1 MSPRRRRFT
10 LAALAAGALLG
21 LSAGASAA
29 PTVHFKAEPIPIS
42 GFPGTG
48 YILGAG
54 TALAAEYSISGEEYG
69 GFPPPLV
76 GVNFYFPVGAQVH
89 PAGFPT
95 CAKAVLEQSGSGAC
109 PAGSAAGPV
118 GHARGIVSF
127 GEQRVEETT
136 TVESFYA
143 PGGGIEFF
151 TLGHTPVSIEI
162 LSSGHYV
169 QLHGAGGYGLE
180 LVTEVPLV
188 STVPGAD
195 YASVEFISVEAG
207 SAYRSHGKSF
217 YYGTVPRSCPPGG
230 FAVKTEAIFDEG
242 GVVPVVREP
251 VAVSYRAP
259 CPRK

>member
-1 MSPRRRRFT
+1 MSTRRRLEA
-10 LAALAAGALLG
+10 LAALAAGALLA
-21 LSAGASAA
+21 LSASASAS
-29 PTVHFKAEPIPIS
+29 PTLRFKAEPFPIT
-42 GFPGTG
+42 GFPHTG

-54 TALAAEYSISGEEYG
+54 TALGAEYSISGNEYG
-69 GFPPPLV
+69 GFPPPLI
-76 GVNFYFPVGAQVH
+76 GVNVYFPAGAQVH

-95 CAKAVLEQSGSGAC
+95 CSKAVLERSGPRAC

-118 GHARGIVSF
+118 GQARGIVAF
-127 GEQRVEETT
+127 GDERVEETT

-143 PGGGIEFF
+143 PGGGLEFF
-151 TLGHTPVSIEI
+151 TTGHTPVSLEI

-207 SAYRSHGKSF
+207 SAYRSHGRSF
-217 YYGTVPRSCPPGG
+217 YYGTLPPSCPADG
-230 FAVKTEAIFDEG
+230 FAVKTEAIFDRG
-242 GVVPVVREP
+242 GAVPEVPEP
-251 VAVSYRAP
+251 VTVSYRAP

>member
-1 MSPRRRRFT
+1 MTPRR
-10 LAALAAGALLG
+10 LLQPAAALAAVLL
-21 LSAGASAA
+21 LAGSASAA
-29 PTVHFKAEPIPIS
+29 ASPTVHFKAEPIPIT
-42 GFPGTG
+42 GFPNTG

-69 GFPPPLV
+69 GFPPPLI

-95 CAKAVLEQSGSGAC
+95 CAKTALEKTGPRAC

-118 GHARGIVSF
+118 GQARGIVSF
-127 GEQRVEETT
+127 GNERVEETT

-151 TLGHTPVSIEI
+151 TIGHTPVSIEI

-217 YYGTVPRSCPPGG
+217 YYGTVPRSCPAGG

-251 VAVSYRAP
+251 VTVNYRAP